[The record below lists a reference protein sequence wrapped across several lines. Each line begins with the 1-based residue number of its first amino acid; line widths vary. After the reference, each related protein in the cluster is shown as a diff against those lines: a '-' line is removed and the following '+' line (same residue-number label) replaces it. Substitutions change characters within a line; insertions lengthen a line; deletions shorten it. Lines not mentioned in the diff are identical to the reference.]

1 MTEHQRSAIKI
12 ILDTDIGDDID
23 DAIALTFA
31 LGSREFDLLGV
42 TVVYGDVITRARIA
56 RKLLRLCG
64 RGDVPVAAGYERP
77 MGFDYHPGTV
87 PEECS
92 QRQAV
97 ADDAEPLDR
106 SPSAPDLIGRIVR
119 ANPGQV
125 HVLTIGAMTNVGAAL
140 CADPSLAD
148 QIASV
153 VSLAGYVPP
162 RESRPEWNVRYDPL
176 AARCIAASGVPWTA
190 TGADVQGD
198 NRLTRDEFA
207 ALGDSGSPAARFLL
221 ELIVLMKRHKGGGN
235 PAVRSIDDVKS
246 IHVADVMTLA
256 SFLVPEQMALT
267 AGRIEVDDRG
277 AIAFA
282 ADEAG
287 PHRFALGRL
296 AGHSYRAEILRRLLA
311 AGQPRK

>member
-97 ADDAEPLDR
+97 ADDADR
-106 SPSAPDLIGRIVR
+106 STDRRRRPS
-119 ANPGQV
+119 
-125 HVLTIGAMTNVGAAL
+125 
-140 CADPSLAD
+140 
-148 QIASV
+148 
-153 VSLAGYVPP
+153 
-162 RESRPEWNVRYDPL
+162 
-176 AARCIAASGVPWTA
+176 
-190 TGADVQGD
+190 
-198 NRLTRDEFA
+198 
-207 ALGDSGSPAARFLL
+207 
-221 ELIVLMKRHKGGGN
+221 
-235 PAVRSIDDVKS
+235 
-246 IHVADVMTLA
+246 
-256 SFLVPEQMALT
+256 
-267 AGRIEVDDRG
+267 
-277 AIAFA
+277 
-282 ADEAG
+282 
-287 PHRFALGRL
+287 
-296 AGHSYRAEILRRLLA
+296 
-311 AGQPRK
+311 